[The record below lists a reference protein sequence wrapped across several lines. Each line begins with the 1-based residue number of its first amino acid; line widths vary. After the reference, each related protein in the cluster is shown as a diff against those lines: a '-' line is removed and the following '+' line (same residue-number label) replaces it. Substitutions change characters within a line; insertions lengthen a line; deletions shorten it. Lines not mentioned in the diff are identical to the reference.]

1 MTSMRRSSFVLIP
14 LAMMTLILVEVGIS
28 YGQTLAPDFTLTDIN
43 GVGFS
48 LSDFK
53 GKIILID
60 FFATWCGPCQEEIH
74 HLKALTNTYPND
86 TVVIISIS
94 VDPMHD
100 SDSVL
105 RVFAKGYGM
114 TWIVAKDTVSVARK
128 YQVTVIPTLILIDQ
142 TGYIRN
148 RHEGLTDKTTL
159 QSKIEVIV
167 PEFDTRVV
175 VVTLALAAALAILR
189 RKKERIV
196 EVHSS

>member
-1 MTSMRRSSFVLIP
+1 MRRSSFVLIP
-14 LAMMTLILVEVGIS
+14 LAMMTLILVEAGIS